1 MRFFQLL
8 LLSIVLIVS
17 KVFSFKWME
26 RVSDYVS
33 YIGLNNIEGLFNLGP
48 ILVKKNF
55 VYGIVLSVLLTVLHT
70 GFSFTGLLEKIIN
83 LD

>member
-1 MRFFQLL
+1 MDKIYSTKGVLL
-8 LLSIVLIVS
+8 FLLTFLLFTVTNHV
-17 KVFSFKWME
+17 K
-26 RVSDYVS
+26 SDYVS

-55 VYGIVLSVLLTVLHT
+55 VYGIILSVLLTVLHT

>member
-1 MRFFQLL
+1 MDKIYSTKGVLL
-8 LLSIVLIVS
+8 FLLTFLLFTVTNHV
-17 KVFSFKWME
+17 K
-26 RVSDYVS
+26 SDYVS

>member
-1 MRFFQLL
+1 MENIFSTKGIFLFMLTFLL
-8 LLSIVLIVS
+8 FTVTNHV
-17 KVFSFKWME
+17 K
-26 RVSDYVS
+26 SDYVS

>member
-1 MRFFQLL
+1 MDKIYSTKGVLL
-8 LLSIVLIVS
+8 FLLTFLLFTVTNHV
-17 KVFSFKWME
+17 K
-26 RVSDYVS
+26 SDYIS
-33 YIGLNNIEGLFNLGP
+33 YIGLNKIEGLFNLGP
-48 ILVKKNF
+48 MMVKKNF